1 MKASEI
7 VISVLTV
14 VLSIIALV
22 NALIAYYNV
31 KRHAKEVQ
39 EEYIK
44 ISERMSFNSHSNNKI
59 QVVDDKKHYF
69 MLKERI
75 QQKGSGRE
83 RSKNTIPA
91 FY

>member
-7 VISVLTV
+7 VISVLTL

-22 NALIAYYNV
+22 NALIAYYYV

-44 ISERMSFNSHSNNKI
+44 LCESMSFKSRSNNKI
-59 QVVDDKKHYF
+59 HVVDDKKYYF
-69 MLKERI
+69 KLEEHI
-75 QQKGSGRE
+75 QQKGGGRQS
-83 RSKNTIPA
+83 RKSTIPA